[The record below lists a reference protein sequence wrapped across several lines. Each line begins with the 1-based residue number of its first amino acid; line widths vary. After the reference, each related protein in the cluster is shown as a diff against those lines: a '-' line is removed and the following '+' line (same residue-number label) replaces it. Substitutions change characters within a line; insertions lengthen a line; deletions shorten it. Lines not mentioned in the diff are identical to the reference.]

1 MLCTTSI
8 NPTLLACTM
17 AFSSGVML
25 YVSLVEVSLGRG
37 RGRGGGR
44 GRGKGR
50 GSDVASVE
58 IVGLGQ
64 P

>member
-1 MLCTTSI
+1 
-8 NPTLLACTM
+8 M

>member
-37 RGRGGGR
+37 RG
-44 GRGKGR
+44 KGR